1 MALAQLG
8 QRYVDTNLAVGDG
21 FHAEGFDDGRFGADD
36 VAGQAILR
44 DAKREHPAEDGLDFV
59 DRDLEPEQSEVVSR
73 RQTGWPGAD
82 DAHRLTIR
90 QRNVAVESGLQ
101 EREKFFTGIADAVR
115 MPRRGLLQELNEVGF
130 ADAIGFGAEL
140 IANEALQRSNG
151 DRLVE
156 IAAPAVRLA
165 GSAAHA
171 AADRCQGIGAAG
183 DEVCLLVVALGDGAR
198 VTPGVGSNGAGCL
211 ALYLS
216 PPVSDAGDLY
226 RLQAHIAPSP

>member
-1 MALAQLG
+1 MTTTLLPRSGGLPRATSRRNSTPPTTPSASPPGDSQRPRALCADGYHQRVVALAQLG

-115 MPRRGLLQELNEVGF
+115 MPRRGLLR
-130 ADAIGFGAEL
+130 
-140 IANEALQRSNG
+140 RS
-151 DRLVE
+151 
-156 IAAPAVRLA
+156 
-165 GSAAHA
+165 
-171 AADRCQGIGAAG
+171 
-183 DEVCLLVVALGDGAR
+183 
-198 VTPGVGSNGAGCL
+198 GV
-211 ALYLS
+211 
-216 PPVSDAGDLY
+216 P
-226 RLQAHIAPSP
+226 